1 MGGGLS
7 KYIETGTAGQH
18 QSGGPCCGDYC
29 PLWEVGEGGGGGGD
43 GEEEELLET
52 DIDQQALTCNPFVCS
67 LLAAPTFYDYIHD
80 KSDICIRK
88 GGRVDH
94 L

>member
-43 GEEEELLET
+43 GEGEELLET
-52 DIDQQALTCNPFVCS
+52 DIDQQALMYMQSIRLLFACS
-67 LLAAPTFYDYIHD
+67 SHLL
-80 KSDICIRK
+80 
-88 GGRVDH
+88 
-94 L
+94 